1 MLSLSLQKQNNL
13 EHCVTK
19 QNKKKGQGQ
28 PQTTLN
34 HRLSLFQE
42 CSYHQINLKIEK

>member
-34 HRLSLFQE
+34 LG
-42 CSYHQINLKIEK
+42 YHYFKNVHTIR